1 MKLKNK
7 VVLITGA
14 NSGIGFAASLQF
26 ARQKARVIALDIS
39 PEINPDLAKK
49 LSSLKADFTYFSC
62 DVSDQAQVRSVFATI
77 LSQSGH
83 LDILVNNAGILG
95 PRKKT
100 EEYPEEDF
108 DKIIDVNVKGVYYFM
123 KETLKHFS
131 ERKQGSIVNTA
142 SVAGSLG
149 MAGHIAYS
157 ASKHA
162 VMGMTKTAAI
172 EYAKSGIRI
181 NAVCPGFTQT
191 SMLDHADADPQYK
204 EMIRYSTPMKR
215 FGEADEIAEAIL
227 FLASDASSFI
237 TGQGIIIDGGLS
249 VQ

>member
-1 MKLKNK
+1 MKLNNK
-7 VVLITGA
+7 VVLVTGA

-26 ARQKARVIALDIS
+26 AKQKSIVIALDLS
-39 PEINPDLAKK
+39 PEIDPELGKK
-49 LSSLKADFTYFSC
+49 LSSLNARYAYFSC
-62 DVSDQAQVRSVFATI
+62 DVSDFSQVKTVFGKI
-77 LSQSGH
+77 LEQFSQ
-83 LDILVNNAGILG
+83 LDVLVNNAGILG

-100 EEYPEEDF
+100 EEYPEDDF
-108 DKIIDVNVKGVYYFM
+108 DKIVDVNIKGVYYFM
-123 KETLKHFS
+123 KVALSHFS
-131 ERKQGSIVNTA
+131 ERKQGVIVNTA

-162 VMGMTKTAAI
+162 VLGMTKTAAI
-172 EYAKSGIRI
+172 EYARSGIRI

-215 FGEADEIAEAIL
+215 FGEAGEIADAIL
-227 FLASDASSFI
+227 FLASDRSTFI
-237 TGQGIIIDGGLS
+237 TGQGIILDGGLS

>member
-1 MKLKNK
+1 MKLNNK
-7 VVLITGA
+7 VVLVTGA

-26 ARQKARVIALDIS
+26 AKQKSKVIALDLS
-39 PEINPDLAKK
+39 AEINPELAKK
-49 LSSLKADFTYFSC
+49 LSSLNAQYSYFSC
-62 DVSDQAQVRSVFATI
+62 DVSDFSQVKEVFGKI
-77 LSQSGH
+77 LQQFGH

-95 PRKKT
+95 PRQKT
-100 EEYPEEDF
+100 EDYPEDDF
-108 DKIIDVNVKGVYYFM
+108 DKIVDVNIKGVYYFM
-123 KETLKHFS
+123 KVALAHFS
-131 ERKQGSIVNTA
+131 ERKQGVIVNTA

-172 EYAKSGIRI
+172 EYAKLGIRI

-215 FGEADEIAEAIL
+215 FGEAGEIADAIL
-227 FLASDASSFI
+227 FLASDRSTFI
-237 TGQGIIIDGGLS
+237 TGQGIILDGGLS